1 MAAILFCVIGL
12 FSFSGCTAKYKLSI
26 KNEPNIAV
34 LSRLKTRYAAGEQ
47 VMVVT
52 EVVLDADVE
61 VFLNGQS
68 IGKQT
73 AVYTENGYQW
83 EYYFDMP
90 ARNAVLKFE
99 IISGGGL
106 LPAPVEIKNI
116 WYVRTGWAE
125 NTNKSYQIIKSVEA
139 LNAYSESNKAIF
151 QLENAVAYHNAGNSH
166 KVRSCFSDQR
176 ELTLNV
182 ERIVPEAGDCAMQGW
197 HIFLELSK
205 DYGDIDR
212 VKIEIIN

>member
-1 MAAILFCVIGL
+1 MKKRRLLAMAAILFCVIGL

-73 AVYTENGYQW
+73 AVYTENGGY
-83 EYYFDMP
+83 E
-90 ARNAVLKFE
+90 L
-99 IISGGGL
+99 ISGYDQYNVTIYNPTTKEARKMGL
-106 LPAPVEIKNI
+106 NDASQ
-116 WYVRTGWAE
+116 YF
-125 NTNKSYQIIKSVEA
+125 
-139 LNAYSESNKAIF
+139 SN
-151 QLENAVAYHNAGNSH
+151 VGNDF
-166 KVRSCFSDQR
+166 VCGVFT
-176 ELTLNV
+176 E
-182 ERIVPEAGDCAMQGW
+182 
-197 HIFLELSK
+197 
-205 DYGDIDR
+205 
-212 VKIEIIN
+212 